1 MNCLYYITVKTNI
14 MKVFKILIPAIIV
27 LLSLQAC
34 NKGRIWGMRGKGDNI
49 SETRNAGAFI
59 GVDLRCDADVELIR
73 DSTFTIEITGQ
84 ENILKVLD
92 TKVENGN
99 LIIDY
104 KKRVWRHN
112 KVKIIIH
119 IGNLQSAFIS
129 GSGNINIQS
138 EINANTFDL
147 KISGSGDINTTTL
160 NAQTLTA
167 HISGSG
173 DIKIPAGAIHSA
185 KFSISGSGDIDSEY
199 AVSAVTDAK
208 ISGSGNITVNVTETL
223 NASISGSGDIK
234 YRGNPTV
241 TVNISGSG
249 RVTRI

>member
-1 MNCLYYITVKTNI
+1 MNCLYYITVKTNK
-14 MKVFKILIPAIIV
+14 MKAFKILIPAIII

-34 NKGRIWGMRGKGDNI
+34 NKGRIWGIRGKGSNI
-49 SETRNAGAFI
+49 SETRNVGAFI
-59 GVDLRCDADVELIR
+59 GVDLRCDADVELVR
-73 DSTFTIEITGQ
+73 DSTFTIEFTGQ

-104 KKRVWRHN
+104 KKRVWHHN

-119 IGNLQSAFIS
+119 TGNLQSVFIS
-129 GSGNINIQS
+129 GSGNINIQN
-138 EINANTFDL
+138 EMNANTFDL
-147 KISGSGDINTTTL
+147 KISGSGNINAATL
-160 NAQTLTA
+160 KAETLTA

-173 DIKIPAGAIHSA
+173 NIKIPGGAIQSA
-185 KFSISGSGDIDSEY
+185 RFSISGSGNINSEY
-199 AVSAVTDAK
+199 AVSAAMDAK
-208 ISGSGNITVNVTETL
+208 ISGSGNITVNVSETL

-234 YRGNPTV
+234 YIGNPTV

-249 RVTRI
+249 KVTHI

>member
-14 MKVFKILIPAIIV
+14 MKVFKILIPSIIV

-34 NKGRIWGMRGKGDNI
+34 NKGRIWGIRGKGDNI

-147 KISGSGDINTTTL
+147 KMSGSGNISTADVNV
-160 NAQTLTA
+160 QTLTA

-173 DIKIPAGAIHSA
+173 DIKIAGGTIQSE
-185 KFSISGSGDIDSEY
+185 KFSISGSGDINAEY
-199 AVSAVTDAK
+199 AVTNTSSAK
-208 ISGSGNITVNVTETL
+208 ISGSGSIIVNVTENL
-223 NASISGSGDIK
+223 NVEISGSGDVK
-234 YRGNPTV
+234 YRGNPIV
-241 TVNISGSG
+241 NSNISGSG
-249 RVTRI
+249 RVTHI

>member
-1 MNCLYYITVKTNI
+1 
-14 MKVFKILIPAIIV
+14 MKAFKIFIPAIITI
-27 LLSLQAC
+27 LSLQAC
-34 NKGRIWGMRGKGDNI
+34 NKGKVWGIHGRGSNI

-59 GVDLRCDADVELIR
+59 GVDLRCDADVELVR
-73 DSTFTIEITGQ
+73 DSTFSIEITGQ

-99 LIIDY
+99 LIIEY

-112 KVKIIIH
+112 QVTIIVHTANI
-119 IGNLQSAFIS
+119 QSVFIS
-129 GSGNINIQS
+129 GSGNINIQNEMS
-138 EINANTFDL
+138 ANTFDL
-147 KISGSGDINTTTL
+147 KISGSGDINTSGL
-160 NAQTLTA
+160 NAQILTA

-173 DIKIPAGAIHSA
+173 NIKIPGGAIQNGR
-185 KFSISGSGDIDSEY
+185 FSISGSGSINSEF
-199 AVSAVTDAK
+199 AVAAAMDAK
-208 ISGSGNITVNVTETL
+208 ISGSGNITVNVSETL

-249 RVTRI
+249 KVTHI